1 MANCKYCGKWAG
13 VAGDEHMDCARLAAE
28 GKTNDEIK
36 ALDART
42 YARTS
47 AAPLTA
53 GSIFWA
59 VFGALWAF
67 AITAGIVG
75 AIIKSIISSAP

>member
-1 MANCKYCGKWAG
+1 MANCKYCGRWAG
-13 VAGDEHMDCARLAAE
+13 VAGDEHMDCARLAAD
-28 GKTNDEIK
+28 GKTNEEIK
-36 ALDART
+36 AFDARSSSRLP
-42 YARTS
+42 AM
-47 AAPLTA
+47 PLTA

-75 AIIKSIISSAP
+75 GIIRAIINSAP